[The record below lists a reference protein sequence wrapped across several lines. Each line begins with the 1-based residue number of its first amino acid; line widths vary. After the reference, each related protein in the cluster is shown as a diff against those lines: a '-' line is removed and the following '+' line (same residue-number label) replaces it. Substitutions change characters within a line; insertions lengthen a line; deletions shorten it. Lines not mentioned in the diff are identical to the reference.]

1 MDNTYYYQICKVIM
15 FIVCSSI
22 VIYMTTKEIARFF
35 ANKDTSS
42 VAIRKFEKP
51 KDDQNNP
58 YPTFSICFFQGLV
71 MYRSNA
77 FSKRGGPKKSSKV
90 KIQNY
95 KNILEGFE
103 PYNPVTM
110 ARYPSFSSLTIKL
123 KDLIIG
129 YAIEDENFNR
139 VNDWKYM
146 NGTLVD
152 LTNSP
157 KNSNLPFAVSYQTT
171 RSICFTWMNKLPNGI
186 NKMVDVLNFRKAALN
201 NLVWND
207 KKNHTGRLYVYIHAQ
222 GQLLRNLDKPVIT
235 LNPRYDEFKGW
246 HHVSV
251 KRIDILKRRQDAN
264 IPCKSYSK
272 NEDMDYLATVVS
284 EVGCVPTYW
293 RSLKFSKEGIP
304 YCNSTEQHK
313 KLHEEY
319 NGYFPRPKRWGELKW
334 VPCYEMVVSSAYNIK
349 KFNNFRMIIQ
359 YRDLGSQ
366 YFETVNTRDFS
377 FENLWS
383 SIGGIV
389 GIFLGFSIIYLFE
402 MIGGCFKSLH
412 TKFGKNETT

>member
-1 MDNTYYYQICKVIM
+1 MDNTYYYKICKVIM

-22 VIYMTTKEIARFF
+22 VIYMTTKEIARFV

-42 VAIRKFEKP
+42 VAIKKFEKP

-110 ARYPSFSSLTIKL
+110 ARYPSFSSLTINL

-129 YAIEDENFNR
+129 YAIEDENFKR

-157 KNSNLPFAVSYQTT
+157 KKSNLPFAVSYQTT
-171 RSICFTWMNKLPNGI
+171 RLICFTWMNKLPNGI

-235 LNPRYDEFKGW
+235 LTPRYDEFKGW

-272 NEDMDYLATVVS
+272 NEDMDYLVTVVN

-304 YCNSTEQHK
+304 YCNSTEQHE
-313 KLHEEY
+313 KLHGEY
-319 NGYFPRPKRWGELKW
+319 NGYFPRPKRWGELNW

-349 KFNNFRMIIQ
+349 KFDNFRMIIQ

>member
-1 MDNTYYYQICKVIM
+1 MDNTYYYKICKVIM

-42 VAIRKFEKP
+42 VAIKKFEKP

-171 RSICFTWMNKLPNGI
+171 RSICFTWMNKLPDGI
-186 NKMVDVLNFRKAALN
+186 NKMVDVLNFRKAALK

-235 LNPRYDEFKGW
+235 LNPRYDEFEGW
-246 HHVSV
+246 HHVAV

-272 NEDMDYLATVVS
+272 NEDMDYLVTVVN

-304 YCNSTEQHK
+304 YCNSTEQHE
-313 KLHEEY
+313 KLHGEY
-319 NGYFPRPKRWGELKW
+319 NGYFPRPKRWGELNW
-334 VPCYEMVVSSAYNIK
+334 VPCYEMVVSSAYNMKI
-349 KFNNFRMIIQ
+349 FNNFRMIIQ